1 MFYLF
6 VALVLSI
13 IANIV
18 QVYLHYKEKDE
29 VFNRFMAR
37 DYREYRYFKEEY
49 PKEVDLATKEK
60 KEEIKIKQN
69 PQERLKME
77 MAKRF

>member
-6 VALVLSI
+6 IALVLSI
-13 IANIV
+13 IANII
-18 QVYLHYKEKDE
+18 QIYLHYKEKDE

-37 DYREYRYFKEEY
+37 DYSEYRYFKEEY

-60 KEEIKIKQN
+60 KEEIKTKQN
-69 PQERLKME
+69 PKERQKME
-77 MAKRF
+77 IAKRF